1 MFGKA
6 TSSDDD
12 WFKVDLPSG
21 VQYLSVVHFYGDNAT
36 YVELLDSEN
45 NVIVSKKYGT
55 RYNITEFDSQ
65 GGTYYIHITGA
76 SEKENQYCL
85 YVGTPILSSGEVRV
99 RFDPVN
105 TSGTIRK
112 SFH

>member
-1 MFGKA
+1 MLDFSGRCGMFGKA

-45 NVIVSKKYGT
+45 NI
-55 RYNITEFDSQ
+55 I
-65 GGTYYIHITGA
+65 I
-76 SEKENQYCL
+76 
-85 YVGTPILSSGEVRV
+85 
-99 RFDPVN
+99 PVLTN
-105 TSGTIRK
+105 
-112 SFH
+112 H